1 MKAVLFGIVAVSLL
15 FVLAEILIPEGQIK
29 KYVTGILRLAFVAAI
44 FVPLIKLLPN
54 KTSDIDI
61 NADGGAGVASDET
74 TLGYFSEARDRLC
87 EKNIENDFLILGI
100 KGVKANIVSYRNG
113 EKYVVFAVAVD
124 FSESGITGNEA
135 NIISI
140 EEVKKVVLKRVDVA
154 EELISVYGWN

>member
-44 FVPLIKLLPN
+44 FAPLIKLLPDKVSN
-54 KTSDIDI
+54 I
-61 NADGGAGVASDET
+61 NADNGVEIVSDEAT
-74 TLGYFSEARDRLC
+74 IGYFSDARDRVC

-100 KGVKANIVSYRNG
+100 KGVKANIVSYRDG
-113 EKYVVFAVAVD
+113 EKYVASAVTVD
-124 FSESGITGNEA
+124 FSESGITENAA

-140 EEVKKVVLKRVDVA
+140 EEIKKVVLKRVDVA
-154 EELISVYGWN
+154 EDMISVYGWN